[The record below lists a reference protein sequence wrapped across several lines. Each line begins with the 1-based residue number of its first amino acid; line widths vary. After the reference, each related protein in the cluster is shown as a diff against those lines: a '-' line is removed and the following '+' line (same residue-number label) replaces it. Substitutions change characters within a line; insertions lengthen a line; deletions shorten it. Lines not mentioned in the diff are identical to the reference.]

1 VLEESWEGEV
11 CPKALHE
18 GSVKGKARIMR
29 KHLQIALML
38 TATTAIATSF
48 FLSASLVWAAE
59 GDGPSP
65 TITTTEEHGRKVYVN
80 DDAPARTRPA
90 QVAQPKRPSLVYWS
104 SKENR
109 WKPVPSAG
117 TVSMQAAR
125 SAAAEVSQY
134 FAHESSQSA
143 NARIMAANSHGHQ
156 ASQEEIDSAIVMA
169 AARHN
174 VDPNLVRAVVKVE
187 SNFNSNAVSR
197 KGAMGLMQ
205 LMPQTARQLKVKN
218 PFDPE
223 QNVDAGVR
231 HLKQLLEN
239 YGGDVKLT
247 LAAYNAGSGAVARSA
262 GVPRFAETQN
272 YVRRIT
278 NLYYGGFDLV
288 PSGVSR
294 DPVKVQRDARGVL
307 YISNTD

>member
-1 VLEESWEGEV
+1 
-11 CPKALHE
+11 
-18 GSVKGKARIMR
+18 MR
-29 KHLQIALML
+29 KRLQIALMAS
-38 TATTAIATSF
+38 TVAATSF
-48 FLSASLVWAAE
+48 SLTSSLRAAE
-59 GDGPSP
+59 GADGASEK
-65 TITTTEEHGRKVYVN
+65 ITATDERGRKIYVN
-80 DDAPARTRPA
+80 ESAPAKARRAETSDSPRR
-90 QVAQPKRPSLVYWS
+90 KLMYWS
-104 SKENR
+104 SKVYR
-109 WKPVPSAG
+109 WKAVRSGNAA
-117 TVSMQAAR
+117 TMREAR
-125 SAAAEVSQY
+125 SAAAEVSE
-134 FAHESSQSA
+134 FLGRESSQSA
-143 NARIMAANSHGHQ
+143 TARIVAANFRGPAANPQ
-156 ASQEEIDSAIVMA
+156 DIDSAIEQA

-187 SNFNSNAVSR
+187 SNFNPNAVSR

-205 LMPQTARQLKVKN
+205 LMPSTARQLHVKN

-247 LAAYNAGSGAVARSA
+247 LAAYNAGAGAVARSS
-262 GVPRFAETQN
+262 GVPRYAETQN

-278 NLYYGGFDLV
+278 NLYYAGSDFNVGA
-288 PSGVSR
+288 SR